1 MANRYTVGHL
11 KYTADVTM
19 NAGWRE
25 GLDDPQ
31 YIVDRLNHMFQHM
44 VDFIDKGDEE
54 DDNLAGVVWGAAFLM
69 EVERMHPELLKQVIG
84 QSRFSGE
91 EARKFQRVYKEG
103 AAGMKII
110 TPYAKMLPVVGT
122 WMETVDAGDGIQCGK
137 ESENCIRYGR

>member
-1 MANRYTVGHL
+1 MEQEQHKAATGKKSKALSSKRSLFFHDVPPELWRRVANRYTVGHL

-19 NAGWRE
+19 NLNWRE

-91 EARKFQRVYKEG
+91 EARKFREFIKKEQQ
-103 AAGMKII
+103 A
-110 TPYAKMLPVVGT
+110 
-122 WMETVDAGDGIQCGK
+122 
-137 ESENCIRYGR
+137 